1 MMHAL
6 VRGGGA
12 GEAAPGASISRD
24 GAGEE
29 CPHNRMA
36 AAATAAEERSGGA
49 QRRRH
54 DGHSGP
60 DERERRFA
68 CVLGPGGLVWA
79 LACIGGVP

>member
-36 AAATAAEERSGGA
+36 AAATAAEERSGGDTTDTVG
-49 QRRRH
+49 RM
-54 DGHSGP
+54 
-60 DERERRFA
+60 RERGDSHA
-68 CVLGPGGLVWA
+68 SWALGGLCVR
-79 LACIGGVP
+79 